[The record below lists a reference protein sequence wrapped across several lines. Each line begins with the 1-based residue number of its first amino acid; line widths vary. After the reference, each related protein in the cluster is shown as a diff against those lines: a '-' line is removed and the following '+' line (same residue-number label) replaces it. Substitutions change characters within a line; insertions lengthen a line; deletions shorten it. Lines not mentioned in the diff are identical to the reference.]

1 MSNHHTQE
9 LVPLRISSDGQ
20 SLVRDRCGETVQ
32 DVPAWPKQGYVQA
45 KVIYLSKASNYRGS
59 PTTRECSSFGSREL

>member
-9 LVPLRISSDGQ
+9 LVPLRISSDGPIPGER
-20 SLVRDRCGETVQ
+20 SMRRNGPRRSCVAKARVR
-32 DVPAWPKQGYVQA
+32 PA